1 MKKDKWVWLGLILVI
16 LSIVLTIW
24 LKNRELSGSDYRI
37 GVFGD
42 DGVAV
47 VSISK
52 SRQMINVLKVS
63 PEAKMWIPGGM
74 GWYRSEVVKKILNQ
88 ENKKDLFDQI
98 LFCNFGLVADRII
111 SVRKVDDWQT
121 RFWWRVKSA
130 NLITKNE
137 VLNKDSDV
145 DSDWLDKIM
154 LRDFSESKVFDEDL
168 KISVI
173 NVSEENGLAGFVTK
187 GLERMGFSVVSV
199 TSEENTEMADGCV
212 VLYGEEVEEKYS
224 WVLLKRLFNCNQV
237 KEPSLNSGEVELYFD
252 DKFAS
257 MIQYP
262 SYKK

>member
-98 LFCNFGLVADRII
+98 LFCNPSCRHKAGRNR
-111 SVRKVDDWQT
+111 S
-121 RFWWRVKSA
+121 KS
-130 NLITKNE
+130 
-137 VLNKDSDV
+137 
-145 DSDWLDKIM
+145 
-154 LRDFSESKVFDEDL
+154 
-168 KISVI
+168 
-173 NVSEENGLAGFVTK
+173 GAGFLS
-187 GLERMGFSVVSV
+187 GRMV
-199 TSEENTEMADGCV
+199 
-212 VLYGEEVEEKYS
+212 
-224 WVLLKRLFNCNQV
+224 RQ
-237 KEPSLNSGEVELYFD
+237 
-252 DKFAS
+252 
-257 MIQYP
+257 
-262 SYKK
+262 